1 MKRFYFSTALAV
13 TAMLAL
19 AGNALT
25 REDIRARMKADLSGY
40 QEAPPIST
48 KGSGD
53 FKAQLNEARDGIEFE
68 LNYEDLGVAPLAA
81 HIQFGQPGVNGGILA
96 TLCGVSPKPACP
108 AIGPLTGTLVAADIQ
123 AIVDQGIALH
133 DFDAA
138 LRAIRSGNTYVNVLS
153 ATFIKGEI
161 RGQIRGRHFGQFKE
175 DDDE

>member
-25 REDIRARMKADLSGY
+25 REDNRARMKADLSGY

-53 FKAQLNEARDGIEFE
+53 FKAQLNEAKTEIQFE
-68 LNYEDLGVAPLAA
+68 LSYEDLGVAPPSAA
-81 HIQFGQPGVNGGILA
+81 YIQFGQPGVNGEKLA
-96 TLCGVSPKPACP
+96 WLCGGGTKPAACS
-108 AIGPLTGTLVAADIQ
+108 ATVTGTITTLDIIGIP
-123 AIVDQGIALH
+123 AQGIVAL

-138 LRAIRSGNTYVNVLS
+138 LRAIRSGNTYVNVQS
-153 ATFIKGEI
+153 VSFPTGEI
-161 RGQIRGRHFGQFKE
+161 RGQIRGRHRE